1 MKRIVTAALSLS
13 LLATG
18 TAFAAPPAQQDPHA
32 GHPASHT
39 APAPAPVPAKAQP
52 QHATPAPAPAPA
64 ARPQP
69 APAPQAAHS
78 QHGPQHAQPAPRK
91 GERLAQGHRGTKVSD
106 YKRHGL
112 RKPGRGQ
119 EWRKV
124 DNRYLLIA
132 AATGIIADI
141 VTSR

>member
-18 TAFAAPPAQQDPHA
+18 AAFAAPQQGPHA
-32 GHPASHT
+32 GHTAAHPRAQQPA
-39 APAPAPVPAKAQP
+39 VPSK
-52 QHATPAPAPAPA
+52 QHAQQAAPAPAPA
-64 ARPQP
+64 HSARPQP
-69 APAPQAAHS
+69 APQASHAPHAHQQA
-78 QHGPQHAQPAPRK
+78 QHAPRK
-91 GERLAQGHRGTKVSD
+91 GERLAQGHRGTQVNE

-124 DNRYLLIA
+124 DQRYLLIA

-141 VTSR
+141 VSAR